1 MSLDDIVFLS
11 MDFFVSLFILSTSIF
26 HCHDLSMSIFESW
39 ILLLDVVNVV
49 LDFHLQIVSV
59 QFTWIVFLFEF
70 FVFFGFRGEIVSNFL
85 MISVD
90 VVDFFLLV
98 LKLLSE
104 ILLFLIQSFDDINCV
119 NVSCFDGLDLLVQL
133 ILLLLR

>member
-1 MSLDDIVFLS
+1 
-11 MDFFVSLFILSTSIF
+11 
-26 HCHDLSMSIFESW
+26 MSIFESW

-70 FVFFGFRGEIVSNFL
+70 FMFFGFRGEIVSNFL